1 MLMYCNNFFNEKIYI
16 LYMFDRK
23 GPSISSLSNIF
34 IYSCQYLITFEE
46 TQDWRYS
53 HRRSMAKH
61 DLSRG
66 LLPTR
71 WSRFR
76 VNDNIQAGKI
86 FLQEQFINHEVHR
99 GANMRCDA
107 VNWQDNEEE
116 RRERANK
123 EERPPNPSTI
133 IAVKF
138 WWMHLRSE
146 QEILIKMLSIFY
158 FIQIADKKPMFE
170 FYLPALK
177 QKMFPHKSDIFMSC
191 LH

>member
-1 MLMYCNNFFNEKIYI
+1 MTLFLPFPPIIFLQPSQVPSIIFPDCVSQQALPTYDLCKTNTASGKVMLMHCNNFFNEKIYI

-34 IYSCQYLITFEE
+34 IYSCQYLITCEE

-123 EERPPNPSTI
+123 EERPPNPSAI
-133 IAVKF
+133 IAVE
-138 WWMHLRSE
+138 L
-146 QEILIKMLSIFY
+146 
-158 FIQIADKKPMFE
+158 
-170 FYLPALK
+170 
-177 QKMFPHKSDIFMSC
+177 
-191 LH
+191 